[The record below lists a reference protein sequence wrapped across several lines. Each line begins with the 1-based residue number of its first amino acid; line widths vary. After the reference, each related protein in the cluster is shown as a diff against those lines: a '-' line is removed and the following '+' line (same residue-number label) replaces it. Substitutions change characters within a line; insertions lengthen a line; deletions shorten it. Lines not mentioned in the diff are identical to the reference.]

1 MPPLLSKEDMDA
13 TDSGDKSDH
22 DIIYTEMIENICDRS
37 QSHTNVNQREAYSKI
52 RDFIKQRKSECQSE
66 FLR

>member
-37 QSHTNVNQREAYSKI
+37 QSHTNVNQREAY
-52 RDFIKQRKSECQSE
+52 
-66 FLR
+66 